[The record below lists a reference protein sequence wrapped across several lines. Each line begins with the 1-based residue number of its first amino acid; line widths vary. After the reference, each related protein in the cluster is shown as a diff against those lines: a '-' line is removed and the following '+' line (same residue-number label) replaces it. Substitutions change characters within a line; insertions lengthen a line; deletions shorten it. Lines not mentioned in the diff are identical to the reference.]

1 METFCVA
8 KPQKR
13 DLQTVQPRSGV
24 LLRFVI
30 ANAASQL
37 RKYDTRSRNT
47 LNCFNAGLDGAAAKH
62 DYFSV
67 TAYIANTALN
77 LARQ

>member
-1 METFCVA
+1 VETFCEA

-30 ANAASQL
+30 ANAVSPL
-37 RKYDTRSRNT
+37 RKYITRSRNT
-47 LNCFNAGLDGAAAKH
+47 LKL
-62 DYFSV
+62 
-67 TAYIANTALN
+67 L
-77 LARQ
+77 